1 MQYQGIAI
9 IHINGR
15 EYPTLKGASLET
27 GGKKRNPVVGQQVYG
42 WQAEY
47 LPARITCQMPYG
59 SDLSIADLNA
69 MEDVTITYVADV
81 GKTWLLANA
90 WSEGGAQ
97 LSDNGSTS
105 ISFAAKDAKE
115 I

>member
-9 IHINGR
+9 LHINGR

-27 GGKKRNPVVGQQVYG
+27 GGKKRNAVVGQKVYG

-47 LPARITCQMPYG
+47 IPARVSCQMPSG
-59 SDLSIADLNA
+59 SDLSIADINA
-69 MEDVTITYVADV
+69 MEDVTVTFVADV

-97 LSDNGSTS
+97 LTDNGSTS
-105 ISFAAKDAKE
+105 IAFAACEAKE